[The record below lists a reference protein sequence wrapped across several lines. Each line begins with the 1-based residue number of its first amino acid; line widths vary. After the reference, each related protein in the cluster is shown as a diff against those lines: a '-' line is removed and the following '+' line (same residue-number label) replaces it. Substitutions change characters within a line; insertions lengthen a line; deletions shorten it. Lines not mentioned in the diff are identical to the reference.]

1 MFSQEDVMQLSKLL
15 EGFNILSREQGVDI
29 VKTVFMQPLKLRRIL
44 HTRIKQWVME
54 NFKQREVKR

>member
-1 MFSQEDVMQLSKLL
+1 MQLSKLL